1 MASFSIGKVV
11 LEQFTSIFS
20 FFVDSIMA
28 SILSSIS
35 TVKSESIIARVS
47 PVDILNPSTT
57 AFFFPFEVCFKR
69 DILKFFEKSL
79 VRSSNI

>member
-1 MASFSIGKVV
+1 MASFFIGKVV
-11 LEQFTSIFS
+11 LEQFTSIFL

-35 TVKSESIIARVS
+35 TVKSESIIAKVS

-57 AFFFPFEVCFKR
+57 AFFLPFEVCF
-69 DILKFFEKSL
+69 ILDKCRQFEL
-79 VRSSNI
+79 NQ